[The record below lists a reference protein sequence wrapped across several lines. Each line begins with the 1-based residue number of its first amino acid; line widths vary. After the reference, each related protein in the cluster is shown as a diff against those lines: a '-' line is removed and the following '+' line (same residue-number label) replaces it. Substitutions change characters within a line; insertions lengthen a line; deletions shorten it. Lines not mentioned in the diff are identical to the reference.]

1 MGFKINSSNIGSAY
15 RPYVIAEMSGNH
27 NHSIEKALKIVDLA
41 SDTGVDA
48 IKLQTYT
55 ADTITMDVRGGL
67 FEIKDPDSLWNGN
80 NLYELYSKA
89 YTPWEW
95 HEQIFNHA
103 KKRGLDCFSSP
114 FDETAVDLLEDL
126 NTPCYKIAS
135 FESNHHPLL
144 KKVASTGKPVIIS
157 SGTSN
162 LSELCEAIA
171 VLTDN
176 GCSSIVIMKCTSNYP
191 ADARNANLNTIPVLQ
206 DIFSDCVIGISDHT
220 MGIGVS
226 VAAVALGARVIEK
239 HFTDSRSLGGVDSD
253 FSMEPAEM
261 KALVAE
267 SHIAF
272 NSLGTVQLDHQKS
285 EQSSRQF
292 RRSIYI
298 SNNIDEGEVFT
309 QDNIKVI
316 RPGDGMEPKYFEQV
330 LGKSASKRLDRGTPL
345 THSDIIY

>member
-144 KKVASTGKPVIIS
+144 KKVASTGKPVMIS

-171 VLTDN
+171 VLRDN

-239 HFTDSRSLGGVDSD
+239 HFTDSRSIGGVDSD

-330 LGKSASKRLDRGTPL
+330 LGKSASKRLARGTPL